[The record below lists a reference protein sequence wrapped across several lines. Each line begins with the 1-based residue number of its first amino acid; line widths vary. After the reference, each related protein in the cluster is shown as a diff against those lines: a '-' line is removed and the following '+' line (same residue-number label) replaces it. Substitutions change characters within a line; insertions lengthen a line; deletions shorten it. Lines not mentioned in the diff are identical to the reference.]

1 MKRLFTFSIL
11 FVLANISFAQIGG
24 ENTFAVL
31 DFNPSVRTVAMGG
44 ELISISDNDVSIA
57 AINPA
62 LLNSKMHKQICFSFI
77 DYFTDINA
85 VAVNYATELEKL
97 GMLFFGVKALNY
109 GQFVLTDE
117 TGVELGEF
125 SANDQVLTAGI
136 SKQLNEEFTIGVNLN
151 LINSKLE
158 QYSSFGLSSN
168 IALAYYND
176 ERKICVSVLAKDF
189 GRQLSSYTDEK
200 ENLPFELQMG
210 VSKQLAHLPFR
221 FSIVAHH
228 LNKFDISNSY
238 LEPTTTDPLTGEEIA
253 NEDSFGKKI
262 LRHLVLGG
270 ELNPGRSNL
279 FIRGGFNFQRRQDM
293 QLSTRPLL
301 VGFSWG
307 LGFRISKFQ
316 LNYSRA
322 TYHLAGAS
330 NNFSFSTN
338 LSSFGL

>member
-1 MKRLFTFSIL
+1 MKRLFTFSLL

-31 DFNPSVRTVAMGG
+31 DFNPSVRTAAMGG
-44 ELISISDNDVSIA
+44 ELISISDNDVDIA
-57 AINPA
+57 ATNPA
-62 LLNSKMHKQICFSFI
+62 LLNSKMHKKISFSFI

-97 GMLFFGVKALNY
+97 GMLFFGIKALNY

-125 SANDQVLTAGI
+125 SANEQVLTTGI
-136 SKQLNEEFTIGVNLN
+136 SKQLNEEFTIGINLN

-158 QYSSFGLSSN
+158 QYSSIGLSNN

-176 ERKICVSVLAKDF
+176 ERKICVAVLAKDF

-200 ENLPFELQMG
+200 ENLPFQLQMG

-228 LNKFDISNSY
+228 LNKFDISNNY
-238 LEPTTTDPLTGEEIA
+238 LEPTTTDPISGEEIP

-262 LRHLVLGG
+262 LRHFVLGG
-270 ELNPGRSNL
+270 ELNPGRKNL

-338 LSSFGL
+338 LSSFGF

>member
-1 MKRLFTFSIL
+1 LKRLFIFLLL
-11 FVLANISFAQIGG
+11 FVIANISFAQIGG

-31 DFNPSVRTVAMGG
+31 DFNPSVRTTAMGG
-44 ELISISDNDVSIA
+44 ELISIIDNDVDITA
-57 AINPA
+57 TNPA
-62 LLNSKMHKQICFSFI
+62 LLNSKMHKQISFSFI
-77 DYFTDINA
+77 DYFNDINA
-85 VAVNYATELEKL
+85 VAVNYAAELEKL

-117 TGVELGEF
+117 TGVELGKF
-125 SANDQVLTAGI
+125 SANEQVLTVGI
-136 SKQLNEEFTIGVNLN
+136 SKQLNEEFIIGVNLN
-151 LINSKLE
+151 FINSKLE

-168 IALAYYND
+168 IGLSYYND
-176 ERKICVSVLAKDF
+176 ERKICISVLAKDF

-200 ENLPFELQMG
+200 ENLPFQLQMG

-228 LNKFDISNSY
+228 LNKFDITNNY
-238 LEPTTTDPLTGEEIA
+238 LEPTVTDPISGEEIA
-253 NEDSFGKKI
+253 NEDSFGKKV
-262 LRHLVLGG
+262 LRHFVLGG
-270 ELNPGRSNL
+270 ELNPGRKNL

-293 QLSTRPLL
+293 QLSTSPLL

-307 LGFRISKFQ
+307 LGFKISKFQ

-322 TYHLAGAS
+322 TFHLAGAS

>member
-1 MKRLFTFSIL
+1 LKRLFIFSLL
-11 FVLANISFAQIGG
+11 FVIANISFAQIGG
-24 ENTFAVL
+24 ENTFAIL
-31 DFNPSVRTVAMGG
+31 DFNPSVRTNAMGG
-44 ELISISDNDVSIA
+44 ELISIIDNDVDITA
-57 AINPA
+57 TNPA
-62 LLNSKMHKQICFSFI
+62 LLNSKMYKKISFSFI
-77 DYFTDINA
+77 DYFNDINA
-85 VAVNYATELEKL
+85 VAVNYATESEKL

-109 GQFVLTDE
+109 GQFLLTDE
-117 TGVELGEF
+117 TGVELGKF
-125 SANDQVLTAGI
+125 SANEQVLTIGI
-136 SKQLNEEFTIGVNLN
+136 SKQLNEEFIIGVNLN
-151 LINSKLE
+151 FINSKLE

-168 IALAYYND
+168 IGLSYYND
-176 ERKICVSVLAKDF
+176 ERKICISVLAKDF
-189 GRQLSSYTDEK
+189 GGQLSSYTDEK
-200 ENLPFELQMG
+200 ENLPFQLQMG

-228 LNKFDISNSY
+228 LNKFDISNNY
-238 LEPTTTDPLTGEEIA
+238 LEPTVTDPISGEEIA
-253 NEDSFGKKI
+253 NEDSFGKKM

-270 ELNPGRSNL
+270 ELNPGRKNL

-293 QLSTRPLL
+293 QLITSPLL

-307 LGFRISKFQ
+307 LGFKISKFQ

>member
-1 MKRLFTFSIL
+1 MKRLFIFSLL
-11 FVLANISFAQIGG
+11 FVIVNISFAQIGG

-31 DFNPSVRTVAMGG
+31 DFNPSVRTTAMGG
-44 ELISISDNDVSIA
+44 ELISIIDNDVDITA
-57 AINPA
+57 TNPA
-62 LLNSKMHKQICFSFI
+62 LLNSKMHKQISFSFI
-77 DYFTDINA
+77 DYFNDINA
-85 VAVNYATELEKL
+85 VAVNYAIELEKL
-97 GMLFFGVKALNY
+97 GVLFLGIKALNY

-117 TGVELGEF
+117 TGVELGKF
-125 SANDQVLTAGI
+125 SANEQVLTVGI
-136 SKQLNEEFTIGVNLN
+136 SKQLNEEFIIGVNLN
-151 LINSKLE
+151 FINSKLE

-168 IALAYYND
+168 IGLTYYND
-176 ERKICVSVLAKDF
+176 EQKICISVLAKDF

-200 ENLPFELQMG
+200 ENLPFQLQMG

-228 LNKFDISNSY
+228 LNKFDITNNY
-238 LEPTTTDPLTGEEIA
+238 LEPTVTDPISGEKIA

-262 LRHLVLGG
+262 LRHFVLGG
-270 ELNPGRSNL
+270 ELNPGRKNL

-293 QLSTRPLL
+293 QLSTSPLL

-307 LGFRISKFQ
+307 LGFKISKFQ

>member
-1 MKRLFTFSIL
+1 MKRLFIFLLL
-11 FVLANISFAQIGG
+11 FVIANISFAQIGG

-31 DFNPSVRTVAMGG
+31 DFNPSVRTTAMGG
-44 ELISISDNDVSIA
+44 ELISIIDNDVDITA
-57 AINPA
+57 TNPA
-62 LLNSKMHKQICFSFI
+62 LLNSKMHKQISFSFI
-77 DYFTDINA
+77 DYFNDINA
-85 VAVNYATELEKL
+85 VAVNYAAELEKL

-117 TGVELGEF
+117 TGVELGKF
-125 SANDQVLTAGI
+125 SANEQVLTVGI
-136 SKQLNEEFTIGVNLN
+136 SKQLNEEFIIGVNLN
-151 LINSKLE
+151 FINSKLE

-168 IALAYYND
+168 IGLSYYND
-176 ERKICVSVLAKDF
+176 ERKICISVLAKDF

-200 ENLPFELQMG
+200 ENLPFQLQMG

-228 LNKFDISNSY
+228 LNKFDITNNY
-238 LEPTTTDPLTGEEIA
+238 LEPTVTDPISGEEIA

-262 LRHLVLGG
+262 LRHFVLGG
-270 ELNPGRSNL
+270 ELNPGRKNL

-293 QLSTRPLL
+293 QLSTSPLL

-307 LGFRISKFQ
+307 LGFKISKFQ

>member
-1 MKRLFTFSIL
+1 MKRLFTFSLL

-31 DFNPSVRTVAMGG
+31 DFNPSVRTAAMGG
-44 ELISISDNDVSIA
+44 ELISISDNDVDIA
-57 AINPA
+57 ATNPA
-62 LLNSKMHKQICFSFI
+62 LLNSKMHKQISFSFI

-97 GMLFFGVKALNY
+97 GMLFFGIKALNY

-125 SANDQVLTAGI
+125 SANEQVLTAGI
-136 SKQLNEEFTIGVNLN
+136 SKQLNEQFTIGVNLN

-200 ENLPFELQMG
+200 ENLPFQLQMG

-228 LNKFDISNSY
+228 LNKFDISNNY
-238 LEPTTTDPLTGEEIA
+238 LEPTTTDPISGEEIA

-262 LRHLVLGG
+262 LRHFVLGG
-270 ELNPGRSNL
+270 ELNPGRKNL

-316 LNYSRA
+316 LNYSRV
-322 TYHLAGAS
+322 TYHLAGAA

>member
-1 MKRLFTFSIL
+1 MKRLFIFSLL
-11 FVLANISFAQIGG
+11 FVIANISFAQIGG
-24 ENTFAVL
+24 ENTFAIL
-31 DFNPSVRTVAMGG
+31 DFNPSVRTNAMGG
-44 ELISISDNDVSIA
+44 ELISIIDNDVDITA
-57 AINPA
+57 TNPA
-62 LLNSKMHKQICFSFI
+62 LLNSKMYKKISFSFI
-77 DYFTDINA
+77 DYFNDINA
-85 VAVNYATELEKL
+85 VAVNYATESEKL

-109 GQFVLTDE
+109 GQFLLTDE
-117 TGVELGEF
+117 TGVELGKF
-125 SANDQVLTAGI
+125 SANEQVLTIGI
-136 SKQLNEEFTIGVNLN
+136 SKQLNEEFIIGVNLN
-151 LINSKLE
+151 FINSKLE

-168 IALAYYND
+168 IGLSYYND
-176 ERKICVSVLAKDF
+176 ERKICISVLAKDF
-189 GRQLSSYTDEK
+189 GGQLSSYTDEK
-200 ENLPFELQMG
+200 ENLPFQLQMG

-228 LNKFDISNSY
+228 LNKFDISNNY
-238 LEPTTTDPLTGEEIA
+238 LEPTVTDPISGEEIA
-253 NEDSFGKKI
+253 NEDSFGKKM

-270 ELNPGRSNL
+270 ELNPGRKNL

-293 QLSTRPLL
+293 QLITSPLL

-307 LGFRISKFQ
+307 LGFKISKFQ

>member
-1 MKRLFTFSIL
+1 MKRLFTFSLL

-31 DFNPSVRTVAMGG
+31 EFNPSVRTAAMGG
-44 ELISISDNDVSIA
+44 ELISISDNDVDIA
-57 AINPA
+57 ATNPA
-62 LLNSKMHKQICFSFI
+62 LLNSKMHKQISFSLI

-85 VAVNYATELEKL
+85 VAVNYVTELDKL
-97 GMLFFGVKALNY
+97 GMLLFGVKALNY
-109 GQFVLTDE
+109 GHFVLTDE
-117 TGVELGEF
+117 TGVDLGEF
-125 SANDQVLTAGI
+125 SANEQVLTAGI
-136 SKQLNEEFTIGVNLN
+136 SKQLSEEFTIGINLN

-176 ERKICVSVLAKDF
+176 DRKICVAVLAKDF

-200 ENLPFELQMG
+200 ENLPFQLQMG

-228 LNKFDISNSY
+228 LNKFDISNNY
-238 LEPTTTDPLTGEEIA
+238 LKPTTTDPLSGEEIS
-253 NEDSFGKKI
+253 NEDSFGKKM
-262 LRHLVLGG
+262 LRHFVLGG
-270 ELNPGRSNL
+270 ELNPGRKNL

-322 TYHLAGAS
+322 TYHLAEAS

>member
-1 MKRLFTFSIL
+1 MKRLFTFSL
-11 FVLANISFAQIGG
+11 VFVLANISFAQIGG

-31 DFNPSVRTVAMGG
+31 EFNPSVRTAAMGG
-44 ELISISDNDVSIA
+44 ELISISDNDVDIA
-57 AINPA
+57 AVNPA
-62 LLNSKMHKQICFSFI
+62 LLNSKMHKQISFSLI

-109 GQFVLTDE
+109 GHFVLTDE

-125 SANDQVLTAGI
+125 SANEQVLTAGI
-136 SKQLNEEFTIGVNLN
+136 SKQLNEEFTIGINLN

-168 IALAYYND
+168 IAFAYYND
-176 ERKICVSVLAKDF
+176 ERKICVAVLAKDF

-200 ENLPFELQMG
+200 ENLPFQLQMG
-210 VSKQLAHLPFR
+210 ISKQLAHLPFR

-228 LNKFDISNSY
+228 LNKFDISNNY
-238 LEPTTTDPLTGEEIA
+238 LEPTTTDPISGEEIP
-253 NEDSFGKKI
+253 NEDSFGKKM
-262 LRHLVLGG
+262 LRHFVLGG
-270 ELNPGRSNL
+270 ELNPGRKNL
-279 FIRGGFNFQRRQDM
+279 FLRGGFNFQRRQDM

-322 TYHLAGAS
+322 AYHLAEAS